1 MRNNWNPVDELNRE
15 KERELLLPMILG
27 VLSVILFIPLAVA
40 TILHFKEEID
50 AFSMKH
56 PVILA
61 FCFIIPGG
69 ISWYYFG
76 KRNNLW

>member
-1 MRNNWNPVDELNRE
+1 MRYDPIRELNRE

-27 VLSVILFIPLAVA
+27 VLGVVLLLPLAIA
-40 TILHFKEEID
+40 ALLYFKEEID

-61 FCFIIPGG
+61 FCFIIPGVIG
-69 ISWYYFG
+69 WYKFG
-76 KRNNLW
+76 RNSNLW

>member
-1 MRNNWNPVDELNRE
+1 MKWSPVDELNRE

-27 VLSVILFIPLAVA
+27 VLSVILFIPLAIA
-40 TILHFKEEID
+40 FILSFKEEID

-61 FCFIIPGG
+61 FCFLVPGV